1 MNKSG
6 TVSFA
11 CSAFEWN
18 YTQGKV
24 LSFLKSLESQLS
36 CGVQVLTDI
45 EEIKESAVRAGF
57 ESRLIPQHAD
67 GKAMPDR
74 LKEARD
80 SLGDLNV
87 PGSDLPMWKVMVYD
101 RLPWLLWHDIYDST
115 HDLRF
120 GSLITPINPCSCF
133 YSALLKEARKQKAV
147 AVGVQFA
154 EIKSRYLFGLAALY
168 DYYLVKS
175 GGEREFLISNKI
187 APGGNIL
194 VMDREERYLISP
206 FQDPLYDSWRE
217 KQYKIRG
224 DMGLGEDNLV
234 VVIPFHPRYEWELRS
249 MMRSIGEMPNDTICV
264 IIKCQRQRIGTL
276 YEKEELC
283 KIYSSEMKK
292 IRNIKIIEEEL
303 SVAETIFLAD
313 ALLSPC
319 FSDFVEYAAHYGR
332 QIAIFD
338 PWRTV
343 AGDASGVQVM
353 DAPGQIEGVIEA
365 WQRDKMKE
373 RRRLRDLIL

>member
-1 MNKSG
+1 
-6 TVSFA
+6 
-11 CSAFEWN
+11 
-18 YTQGKV
+18 V

-36 CGVQVLTDI
+36 RGVQLLTDV
-45 EEIKESAVRAGF
+45 EEIKESAKRAGF
-57 ESRLIPQHAD
+57 ESQLIPQHSD
-67 GKAMPDR
+67 GKAMDDKLR
-74 LKEARD
+74 EARD

-101 RLPWLLWHDIYDST
+101 RLPWLLWHNIYEVARDV
-115 HDLRF
+115 DL
-120 GSLITPINPCSCF
+120 GCLIAPINPGSCF
-133 YSALLKEARKQKAV
+133 YSALLKEARRQKVLAI
-147 AVGVQFA
+147 GVQFA
-154 EIKSRYLFGLAALY
+154 EIMSKYLFGLATLY
-168 DYYLVKS
+168 DYFLVKS
-175 GGEREFLISNKI
+175 SREREFLLRNTIA
-187 APGGNIL
+187 APGNVL
-194 VMDREERYLISP
+194 VMEAEESYCISP

-217 KQYKIRG
+217 KQDKIRG
-224 DMGLGEDNLV
+224 DMGVGKDNLV
-234 VVIPFHPRYEWELRS
+234 VVIPFHPRYEWGLRS
-249 MMRSIGEMPNDTICV
+249 MMRSLGEMPNDTLSV
-264 IIKCQRQRIGTL
+264 IIKCQRQRIGNL

-283 KIYSSEMKK
+283 KIYSSELKK

-313 ALLSPC
+313 ALLAPC

-343 AGDASGVQVM
+343 AGDASGVRVM

-365 WQRDKMKE
+365 WQRDKRKE